1 MFDFQR
7 KNQFDF
13 GVVSAADDR
22 DIEVQKLKVE
32 SRQGLWLESMRLLRD
47 IILIIAVFILF
58 GVFVAQPVVV
68 EGTSMLPQLHDGER
82 LLVNK
87 LVYYKFKS
95 VSWGHIERG
104 DVIVFWYPKDPE
116 KSYVKRVIGL
126 PGETVQVL
134 YGRVLINNK
143 PLAEPYRK
151 DAAREDD
158 STLPVTLARGQYWVM
173 GDNRENSFDS
183 RVAGPLPGEAINGR
197 AIYRL
202 GPFGRTG
209 SLKQAGT

>member
-1 MFDFQR
+1 MS
-7 KNQFDF
+7 
-13 GVVSAADDR
+13 VVKFIGAPEADDKAGPSTPKAPKNKTLTYI
-22 DIEVQKLKVE
+22 IEGAIVLLACVL
-32 SRQGLWLESMRLLRD
+32 GLVIRL
-47 IILIIAVFILF
+47 AVYETAI
-58 GVFVAQPVVV
+58 V
-68 EGTSMLPQLHDGER
+68 TSDSMLPALARSDR
-82 LLVNK
+82 LLVDHRSSLSGK
-87 LVYYKFKS
+87 WKRGDIIIFEPP
-95 VSWGHIERG
+95 VSWQDENLT
-104 DVIVFWYPKDPE
+104 D
-116 KSYVKRVIGL
+116 SYIKRVVGL

-158 STLPVTLARGQYWVM
+158 STLPVMLARGQYWVM

-183 RVAGPLPGEAINGR
+183 RMAGPLPNEAINGR
-197 AIYRL
+197 AVYRL